1 MNRPTKTFLIQF
13 RDLCRAH
20 GVDFS
25 ADLNG
30 VYFNSTDE
38 SLGDLQGLIQG
49 VEANLE
55 DLEDLEAQL
64 AQD

>member
-1 MNRPTKTFLIQF
+1 MNQPTKAFLIQL

-38 SLGDLQGLIQG
+38 SPIYWVQ
-49 VEANLE
+49 ANLE

-64 AQD
+64 ANLEWTRS

>member
-1 MNRPTKTFLIQF
+1 MNQPTKAFLIQL
-13 RDLCRAH
+13 RDLCRRH

-30 VYFNSTDE
+30 VSFTSTDE
-38 SLGDLQGLIQG
+38 SPIYW
-49 VEANLE
+49 VEADVE
-55 DLEDLEAQL
+55 SLEDLEAQL

>member
-1 MNRPTKTFLIQF
+1 MNQPTKAFLIQL
-13 RDLCRAH
+13 RDLCRRH

-38 SLGDLQGLIQG
+38 SPIYW

>member
-1 MNRPTKTFLIQF
+1 MNPPTKAFLIQL
-13 RDLCRAH
+13 RDLCRLH

-30 VYFNSTDE
+30 VSFISEDE
-38 SLGDLQGLIQG
+38 SPICIEAD
-49 VEANLE
+49 VES
-55 DLEDLEAQL
+55 LEDLEAQL

>member
-1 MNRPTKTFLIQF
+1 MNQPTKAFLTQF
-13 RDLCRAH
+13 RDLCRRH

-30 VYFNSTDE
+30 VSFTSTDE
-38 SLGDLQGLIQG
+38 SPIYW
-49 VEANLE
+49 VEADVE
-55 DLEDLEAQL
+55 SLEDLEAQL